1 MIQLSDGRLLERI
14 DTMAEFLEI
23 RKLIVPVYIT
33 SRARGQILV
42 PCMNTLLVKY
52 ELVVE
57 NLHNPN
63 TMSPEKLEGLA
74 FESIP
79 ENGMCFPVVVICD
92 DEQVRF
98 VIIDGAHRD
107 RALGP
112 DWLDCDYIPVV
123 VLAHDMS
130 KCLAATWVFNKL
142 RGHHA
147 VELDAELIR
156 RLVGQG
162 LTDEQIAEKLTVDVD
177 TVYRYKQVTGVAELF
192 RNAEWSRA
200 WEMREDEPAPGSSR
214 PPP

>member
-1 MIQLSDGRLLERI
+1 MLRLSDGRLVERV

-23 RKLIVPVYIT
+23 RPLIVPVYIT
-33 SRARGQILV
+33 SRTRGPILV

-63 TMSPEKLEGLA
+63 AMSPEKLEGLA

-79 ENGMCFPVVVICD
+79 DNGMCFPVVVICD
-92 DEQVRF
+92 EEQLRF
-98 VIIDGAHRD
+98 VISDGAHRN

-130 KCLAATWVFNKL
+130 KFLAATWQFNKL
-142 RGHHA
+142 RGHHQ
-147 VELDAELIR
+147 VDLDAELIR
-156 RLVGQG
+156 RLAGQG
-162 LTDEQIAEKLTVDVD
+162 LSDEEIAAKLSIDVD
-177 TVYRYKQVTGVAELF
+177 TVFRYRQVAGIAEVIGSK
-192 RNAEWSRA
+192 AEWSQA
-200 WEMREDEPAPGSSR
+200 WEMREDDDAG
-214 PPP
+214 